1 LFHITIT
8 EDGKPVADED
18 TNAIAVAFNT
28 RIGVNTMSLLSC
40 STEDAFNTF
49 LATEKL
55 LSRIL
60 ESNPDLATLYAI
72 KDEIIESCVSIDLS
86 AIEGRNGK

>member
-1 LFHITIT
+1 MFHITIT

-28 RIGVNTMSLLSC
+28 EIGVHTMSLFDC
-40 STEDAFNTF
+40 STDSALDTV
-49 LATEKL
+49 LATNKL

-60 ESNPDLATLYAI
+60 DNNPDLKLLFSM
-72 KDEIIESCVSIDLS
+72 KDELVESEVCIDIDAL
-86 AIEGRNGK
+86 ERGMGK